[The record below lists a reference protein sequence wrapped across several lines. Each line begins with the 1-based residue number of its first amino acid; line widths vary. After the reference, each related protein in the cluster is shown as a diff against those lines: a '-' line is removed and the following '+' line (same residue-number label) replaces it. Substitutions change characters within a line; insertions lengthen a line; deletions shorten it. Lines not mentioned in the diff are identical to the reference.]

1 MPISAIMQPYV
12 DIIIVL
18 LLILVNGLFVT
29 AELAIISSRKHK
41 LKQLAN
47 EGSKN
52 AKVALELAE
61 NPNRILST
69 SQVGITLISILT
81 GVFGGEALSGDLAY
95 QFQNI
100 KFIAPYADQVA
111 LVIVVLCITYLTL
124 IIGELVPKR
133 IALSD
138 PEGFALFFA
147 FPIKFLS
154 SVLEPIV
161 ILLSASTEW
170 ILRLFGV
177 KEQNNISISEEEIR
191 TLVKEGAKAGVV
203 EFGEREIL
211 ERTLGLGDK
220 KVSSLM
226 TPRKEVVWLD
236 VAGSYRSIRSKLVKN
251 PHPYFPVCEGTIDKV
266 VGVVRAEDLLIDYV
280 KDEQFDLKKEL
291 LKPLFIPTAMDA
303 LDVLDLFKR
312 SGIHLAMVVDEY
324 GNIEGLVSLTDILE
338 AIVGD
343 IPAVDELNESE
354 ITKRDDGSWLIDG
367 AVSID
372 DFKEHFKIRK
382 MPGEKSGAYHTL
394 AGFVVYKLGKIPT
407 TGDTFE
413 WDTYT
418 FEVADMDANRVDKVL
433 LAIRKP

>member
-1 MPISAIMQPYV
+1 M

-18 LLILVNGLFVT
+18 LLILLNGIFVT

-47 EGSKN
+47 DGSKN

-61 NPNRILST
+61 NPNRLLST
-69 SQVGITLISILT
+69 VQVGITLISILT
-81 GVFGGEALSGDLAY
+81 GVFSGEALSGDLAEQLKY
-95 QFQNI
+95 VSI
-100 KFIAPYADQVA
+100 ISPYSEP
-111 LVIVVLCITYLTL
+111 LSFTVVVVVVTYLTL
-124 IIGELVPKR
+124 VIGELVPKR
-133 IALSD
+133 FALSD
-138 PEGFALFFA
+138 PEGLAMFFA
-147 FPIKFLS
+147 YPLRFLS
-154 SVLEPIV
+154 SFLEPVV
-161 ILLSASTEW
+161 ILLSSSTDW
-170 ILRLFGV
+170 VLRIFGIKQTTGITV
-177 KEQNNISISEEEIR
+177 SEDEIR
-191 TLVKEGAKAGVV
+191 TLVREGAKAGVV

-220 KVSSLM
+220 KVNSLM
-226 TPRKEVVWLD
+226 TPRKEVVWFD
-236 VAGSYRSIRSKLVKN
+236 VDGSYRSVRNKLVKN

-280 KDEQFDLKKEL
+280 RDEQFELKKEL
-291 LKPLFIPTAMDA
+291 LKPLFIPTTMDA

-343 IPAVDELNESE
+343 IPAVDELYESE

-372 DFKEHFKIRK
+372 EFKEYFKIRK
-382 MPGEKSGAYHTL
+382 MPGEKSGGYNTL
-394 AGFVVYKLGKIPT
+394 AGFVVYKLEKIPG
-407 TGDTFE
+407 TGDAFE
-413 WDTYT
+413 WDNFR
-418 FEVADMDANRVDKVL
+418 FEVADMDGNRVDKVL
-433 LAIRKP
+433 LTVRKV